1 MAVTALPL
9 LLGWQ
14 VAHSFPAFL
23 AVGLLLGV
31 SGASFAAALP
41 LASGWYP
48 PQYQGLA
55 MGIAGA
61 GNSGTLLSTLFAPRL
76 AQMLGWHS
84 VFGIAL
90 FPVALVWILFFLLAK
105 DAPVLRHVRGWAEYT
120 SLFKIPDT
128 GWFCFLYSLTFG
140 GFVGLASYLSVFFHD
155 QYHLTKVQAGDFT
168 TVVVLFGSF
177 LRPVGGVLSDRL
189 GGYRMLLTLL
199 SGAALLMAVVAA
211 LPPPALALALLAMGM
226 GLLGMGNGSVF
237 QLVPQRF
244 AERVGIM
251 TGIVGAAGGLGGFL
265 LPSVLGF
272 VKDQT
277 GTFGIGFAI
286 LALAMMS
293 GAASLLYLKNVWR
306 STWPTGAAQRAGLVS
321 QETEQDVRVYAT
333 NV

>member
-1 MAVTALPL
+1 
-9 LLGWQ
+9 
-14 VAHSFPAFL
+14 
-23 AVGLLLGV
+23 
-31 SGASFAAALP
+31 
-41 LASGWYP
+41 
-48 PQYQGLA
+48 
-55 MGIAGA
+55 
-61 GNSGTLLSTLFAPRL
+61 
-76 AQMLGWHS
+76 
-84 VFGIAL
+84 
-90 FPVALVWILFFLLAK
+90 
-105 DAPVLRHVRGWAEYT
+105 
-120 SLFKIPDT
+120 
-128 GWFCFLYSLTFG
+128 
-140 GFVGLASYLSVFFHD
+140 
-155 QYHLTKVQAGDFT
+155 LTKVQAGDFT